1 MSATPCAPARRSR
14 AEAHRFR
21 PRSHARGYLLTEV
34 LCALAVL
41 GVGLLSLGGAAVVAL
56 PWLREQAVLAQA
68 MRVAAEAAEQHPW
81 RATAPSSPPAPLASL
96 ASRSVAAGLIGSPR
110 LCAAALAGPAAGGCV
125 PGSRLSVVHLLAR
138 SAAPTETA
146 PRDLRAI
153 ALWLAP

>member
-81 RATAPSSPPAPLASL
+81 QATAPSSPPAPL